1 MNKEISHAYNTRST
15 SGQRPPQY
23 GKVYGTDYTF
33 AIALTQMSAT
43 RGIKKFGQRS
53 VDALAVEW
61 KQLDTLSVFNGRTYE
76 SLNKSERYSAL
87 RTVQLMKEKKD
98 GKNKGRTCVNGSR

>member
-1 MNKEISHAYNTRST
+1 MNKEISNSYNTRST

-23 GKVYGTDYTF
+23 DKVYGTEYTF

-43 RGIKKFGQRS
+43 RGIKKFGQHA
-53 VDALAVEW
+53 VNALAVEW
-61 KQLDTLSVFNGRTYE
+61 KQLDILSVFKGRIYD

-87 RTVQLMKEKKD
+87 RTVQLIKEKKD